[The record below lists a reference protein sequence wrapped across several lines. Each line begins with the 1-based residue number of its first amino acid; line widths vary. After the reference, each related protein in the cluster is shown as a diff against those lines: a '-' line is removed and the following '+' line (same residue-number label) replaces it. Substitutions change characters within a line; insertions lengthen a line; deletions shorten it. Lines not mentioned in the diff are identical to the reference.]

1 MVNAIERIEELVT
14 SSTSA
19 PEDFE
24 RALTELGR
32 ALDPEL
38 SAPTPQ
44 SSLVF
49 ARALDL
55 VAGLRVDLGGTA
67 LAECLLSIAKYAYV
81 SGHALK
87 GLAPAERAVELV
99 RDLGRRP
106 LLRKALS
113 IRGALLADT
122 GNLPVA
128 IEAYAEALEI
138 AVELRDPYA
147 EATVC
152 NNLGGALIYAAQYQ
166 DAIACLERVEALS
179 EGNEPLRSL
188 RGLAQTNIALACL
201 HLEDY
206 ARGLRAAKAAVELQE
221 NPTNASARLSRV
233 LAETHYAR
241 LLLEVDAPQAAKERC
256 EIAKG
261 IAHESG
267 LERAELYAGMAEGLC
282 EVQSGTIDV
291 GLSRLAKVL
300 ERARVLKGTLRD
312 ALIAMVKGNEL
323 AGRTD
328 VALVYLRELMMHT
341 KDVQQENALLHHRLH
356 LEQLE
361 QKQLE
366 QPAPSPDSL
375 MAKREIKLRGK
386 LVEQV
391 AYQELMKSRIEMLE
405 RLAVTA
411 ELRDDTTGEHSYRV
425 GKLSA
430 LLAQEFGCDENTIFM
445 VDLAARLHDIG
456 KIGIPDGILLKNG
469 RLNDAEMKLM
479 QTHALIGSEILAQS
493 NVPHMKMAEEIA
505 RFHHEHW
512 NGGGYPFG
520 IGQSAIPLAARITAL
535 ADVFDALT
543 HRRPYKEAWSVD
555 NALDMI
561 ASLKGLQFDP
571 ELTDLFLAL
580 VPRLQRDIGDL
591 DVYLGQAARES
602 RFIQARRKIA
612 ETLKQFNANGP
623 GSTNGANGTNG
634 SSNSNSASGST
645 IQRS

>member
-1 MVNAIERIEELVT
+1 MVNTLERIEALVV
-14 SSTSA
+14 SPTSA
-19 PEDFE
+19 PEDLAS
-24 RALTELGR
+24 ALTELSR
-32 ALDPEL
+32 VLDPEITAP
-38 SAPTPQ
+38 SAQ
-44 SSLVF
+44 SAAIF
-49 ARALDL
+49 MRALEL
-55 VAGLRVDLGGTA
+55 VARLRAEPEGPA

-87 GLAPAERAVELV
+87 GLAPAQRAVELI
-99 RDLGRRP
+99 RPLTSLP
-106 LLRKALS
+106 LLRKALT

-128 IEAYAEALEI
+128 IEVYAEALEI
-138 AVELRDPYA
+138 AVDLGDPIA
-147 EATVC
+147 EAKVF
-152 NNLGGALIYAAQYQ
+152 NNLGGALIYAAQYK
-166 DAIACLERVEALS
+166 DAIACLDRVVALT
-179 EGNEPLRSL
+179 EGSEPLRSV
-188 RGLAQTNIALACL
+188 RGVALGNIALACL
-201 HLEDY
+201 HLEEY
-206 ARGLRAAKAAVELQE
+206 GRGLRAAKDAVELQDH
-221 NPTNASARLSRV
+221 PTIASARLSRV
-233 LAETHYAR
+233 LAETHYTR
-241 LLLEVDAPQAAKERC
+241 LLLEVDAPAEAKKRC

-267 LERAELYAGMAEGLC
+267 LERAELLAGMAEGLC
-282 EVQSGTIDV
+282 EVHSGTVDV
-291 GLSRLAKVL
+291 GLSRLSKVL

-312 ALIAMVKGNEL
+312 ALIAMVKANEL

-341 KDVQQENALLHHRLH
+341 KEAQQESALLHHRLH

-361 QKQLE
+361 QTQGEL
-366 QPAPSPDSL
+366 APSPDAV
-375 MAKREIKLRGK
+375 MAKREVKLRGK

-425 GKLSA
+425 GKLAA

-469 RLNDAEMKLM
+469 RLNEAEMKLM

-580 VPRLQRDIGDL
+580 VPRLQRDVGDL

-612 ETLKQFNANGP
+612 ETLKQF
-623 GSTNGANGTNG
+623 STTNG
-634 SSNSNSASGST
+634 SAAP
-645 IQRS
+645 RS

>member
-1 MVNAIERIEELVT
+1 MVTTLERIEALVT
-14 SSTSA
+14 SPTSA
-19 PEDFE
+19 PEE
-24 RALTELGR
+24 LAGALSELAR
-32 ALDPEL
+32 MLDPEL
-38 SAPTPQ
+38 SAPSPQ

-55 VAGLRVDLGGTA
+55 VAGLRAESSGPA

-81 SGHALK
+81 SGHAVK
-87 GLAPAERAVELV
+87 GLAPAQRAVELI
-99 RDLGRRP
+99 RDLGSRA

-113 IRGALLADT
+113 ICGALLADA
-122 GNLPVA
+122 GNLPVG
-128 IEAYAEALEI
+128 IEVYAEALEI
-138 AVELRDPYA
+138 AVELGDPIA
-147 EATVC
+147 EAVVC
-152 NNLGGALIYAAQYQ
+152 NNLGGALIYAAQYE
-166 DAIACLERVEALS
+166 DAIACLERVVALT
-179 EGNEPLRSL
+179 EGNEQLRHV
-188 RGLAQTNIALACL
+188 RGSALTNLALACL

-206 ARGLRAAKAAVELQE
+206 SRGLRAAKDAVELQDQL
-221 NPTNASARLSRV
+221 TTATARLSRV
-233 LAETHYAR
+233 LAETHYTR
-241 LLLEVDAPQAAKERC
+241 LLLEVDAPDEARKRC
-256 EIAKG
+256 EIAKE

-282 EVQSGTIDV
+282 EVHSGTVDV
-291 GLSRLAKVL
+291 GLSRLSKVL
-300 ERARVLKGTLRD
+300 ERARVLKGILRD
-312 ALIAMVKGNEL
+312 ALIAMVKANEL

-341 KDVQQENALLHHRLH
+341 KEAQQENALLHHRLH

-361 QKQLE
+361 QKQ
-366 QPAPSPDSL
+366 QPASSPDTV
-375 MAKREIKLRGK
+375 MAKREVKLRDQ
-386 LVEQV
+386 LVQQV

-425 GKLSA
+425 GKLAA

-469 RLNDAEMKLM
+469 KLNEAEMKLM

-520 IGQSAIPLAARITAL
+520 IGESAIPLAARITAL

-543 HRRPYKEAWSVD
+543 HRRPYKEPWSID
-555 NALDMI
+555 SALDEI
-561 ASLKGLQFDP
+561 ASLKGRQFDP

-580 VPRLQRDIGDL
+580 VPRLQREIGDL
-591 DVYLGQAARES
+591 DQYLGQAARES

-612 ETLKQFNANGP
+612 ETLKQFSAGSNG
-623 GSTNGANGTNG
+623 
-634 SSNSNSASGST
+634 
-645 IQRS
+645 QRP